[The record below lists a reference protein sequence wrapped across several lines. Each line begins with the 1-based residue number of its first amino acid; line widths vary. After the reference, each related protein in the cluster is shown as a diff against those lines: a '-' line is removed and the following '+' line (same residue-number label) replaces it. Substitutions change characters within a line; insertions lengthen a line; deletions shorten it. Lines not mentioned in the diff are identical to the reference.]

1 MCVFVVCALCV
12 FLCVLCVLNVC
23 VVVCACVLLMVLAF
37 DCFDSLDYVGVL
49 VLPFVCAVLNGV
61 YSLLFC
67 LVGSCLFVCFICFV
81 GV

>member
-1 MCVFVVCALCV
+1 
-12 FLCVLCVLNVC
+12 
-23 VVVCACVLLMVLAF
+23 MVLAF